1 MAAALERAD
10 RLLAVC
16 TEAYST
22 SAFGGAELRAAF
34 ARHPVAEG
42 RIVPVLIEPVTL
54 PPLYATLNSLDLT
67 GLDEA
72 AAAARLR
79 GRLAGTRPTGPA
91 PFPRRVKPAGLSTSL
106 GHAAPSD
113 RRRFRPEFATAVPRD
128 AACFVPSG
136 ANVTGRTDAGLN
148 DRDPRVGRRRRRGEV
163 GDEGSGPSS
172 SSPRTAGGVQPTERR
187 LNGTVWI
194 SGHGSGSTSGMPG
207 PRPAAPGVAAAPR
220 SSKPEAGSSSLS
232 LVEVSP
238 AGRSAP
244 PADRRSRPVAPRPHP
259 AGPRPHRCRHRSRP
273 RSRCRHCP

>member
-163 GDEGSGPSS
+163 GDEGLARRRQALVLPAVY
-172 SSPRTAGGVQPTERR
+172 SPPRDVSTGRCGSAVMARVRR
-187 LNGTVWI
+187 VAC
-194 SGHGSGSTSGMPG
+194 
-207 PRPAAPGVAAAPR
+207 PAH
-220 SSKPEAGSSSLS
+220 
-232 LVEVSP
+232 
-238 AGRSAP
+238 AP
-244 PADRRSRPVAPRPHP
+244 PRQASPPLLVLRSRRQARHP
-259 AGPRPHRCRHRSRP
+259 
-273 RSRCRHCP
+273 